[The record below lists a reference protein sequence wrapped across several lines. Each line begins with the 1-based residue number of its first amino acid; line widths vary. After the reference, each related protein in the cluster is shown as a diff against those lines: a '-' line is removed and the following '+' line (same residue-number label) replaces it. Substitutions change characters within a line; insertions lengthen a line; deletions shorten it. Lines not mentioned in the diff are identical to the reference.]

1 MRIANHG
8 GRLVVLVSDRDDRI
22 HGARAIDVHR
32 ASGGTIPAEP
42 DLAYDQWDEVLQ
54 IAAASLDGDSEDG
67 ASIAIDRDLL
77 GSPSPQPRQVFGIG
91 VNYAD
96 HGAEADMAVPEV
108 PLVFTKLSTAITG
121 PYGAI
126 ALSTETVDWEVEIAV
141 VIGRRARNVASEQA
155 WEFVAGVTAGQDL
168 SDRDIQWRPQA
179 TPQFGL
185 GKSLAGFAPLGP
197 VLVTPD
203 EYPDPDNIELACLLN
218 GEEVQRSSSAQM
230 LLDVP
235 TVIAYLSGIVT
246 LHPGDVI
253 FTGTPSGIGMTR
265 KPPRYLVAG
274 DTLESFVARAGSMS
288 HTFIAAPVAL
298 GADQARRDQ

>member
-1 MRIANHG
+1 MRVANHA
-8 GRLVVLVSDRDDRI
+8 GRLVLLAPDADVDGGL
-22 HGARAIDVHR
+22 HGARGIDVHR

-42 DLAYDQWDEVLQ
+42 ELAYEHWDEVL
-54 IAAASLDGDSEDG
+54 ALAGDPPDTAE
-67 ASIAIDRDLL
+67 ITIDRDRL

-96 HGAEADMAVPEV
+96 HGAEAGMAVPEV

-121 PYGAI
+121 PYGVI
-126 ALSTETVDWEVEIAV
+126 PLSTEAVDWEVEIAV
-141 VIGRRARNVASEQA
+141 VIGRRARDVASSAA
-155 WEFVAGVTAGQDL
+155 WEFVAGFTAGQDL
-168 SDRDIQWRPQA
+168 SDREIQWRPEA

-197 VLVTPD
+197 ILVTPD
-203 EYPDPDNIELACLLN
+203 EYPDPDDVELACRLN

-230 LLDVP
+230 LLSVSE
-235 TVIAYLSGIVT
+235 IISYLSGIVN

-265 KPPRYLVAG
+265 TPPRYLEAG
-274 DTLESFVARAGSMS
+274 DTLDSFVARVGTMS
-288 HTFIAAPVAL
+288 HTFTAVRATQQ
-298 GADQARRDQ
+298 ADQ

>member
-1 MRIANHG
+1 VRLANHA
-8 GRLVVLVSDRDDRI
+8 GRLVLLTSGFRDGPD
-22 HGARAIDVHR
+22 GARGIDVHH
-32 ASGGTIPAEP
+32 ASGGRIPAEP
-42 DLAYDQWDEVLQ
+42 ELAYEQWDELVRLAGDVL
-54 IAAASLDGDSEDG
+54 ATEE
-67 ASIAIDRDLL
+67 IAIERDQL
-77 GSPSPQPRQVFGIG
+77 GSPSPQPRQIFGIG
-91 VNYAD
+91 INYAD

-141 VIGRRARNVASEQA
+141 VMGRRARDVTSSEA

-197 VLVTPD
+197 ILVTPD
-203 EYPDPDNIELACLLN
+203 EYPDPDDIELACLLN

-230 LLDVP
+230 LISVP
-235 TVIAYLSGIVT
+235 EIIAYLSGILT
-246 LHPGDVI
+246 LYPGDVI

-265 KPPRYLVAG
+265 TPPRYLKVG
-274 DTLESFVARAGSMS
+274 DSLDSFVAGVGSMS
-288 HTFIAAPVAL
+288 HTFTQVCAPQP
-298 GADQARRDQ
+298 AD